1 MDKVRIDKW
10 LWAARFFKTR
20 SLAAEAVSGGKIKLN
35 GVRPKPSK
43 DVKIGAE
50 IIISHGPIEK
60 TVEVKGLSD
69 KRGPAKEAVLL
80 YEELPESIE
89 RREAMSQMLKMD
101 ALTRPK
107 TDTRPNKRERR
118 KLTSFKKGG

>member
-1 MDKVRIDKW
+1 MEKVRIDKW

-20 SLAAEAVSGGKIKLN
+20 SLASDAVTGGKIKLN

-43 DVKIGAE
+43 DVKVGAQVV
-50 IIISHGPIEK
+50 ISYGAYEK
-60 TVEVKGLSD
+60 VVNVLGLSE

-80 YEELPESIE
+80 YEELAESIE

-101 ALTRPK
+101 AMMRPR
-107 TDTRPNKRERR
+107 TDSRPNKRERR
-118 KLTSFKKGG
+118 KITSLKKSV

>member
-1 MDKVRIDKW
+1 MEKVRIDKW

-20 SLAAEAVSGGKIKLN
+20 SLASDAVTGGKIKLN

-43 DVKIGAE
+43 EVKVGAQVV
-50 IIISHGPIEK
+50 ISYGAVEK
-60 TVEVKGLSD
+60 IVEVLGLSD

-89 RREAMSQMLKMD
+89 RREAMTKMLKMD
-101 ALTRPK
+101 AMMRPR
-107 TDTRPNKRERR
+107 TDSRPNKRERR
-118 KLTSFKKGG
+118 KLASFKKNA